1 MQEDPQMSIKK
12 QDMRSALYILE
23 REARITRVQ
32 GEVDPKFE
40 LPAVLAQSPNR
51 SAVIFEKV
59 KGYSVPVVG
68 NLVDREN
75 FALTCGIESTIEAS
89 LKYIDHGITNPIK
102 PELIKNAACR
112 EIVITENI
120 DVMKTIPVTT
130 FFEKEAGPYIMSAIV
145 VAKDPET
152 GNRNVSMNRLL
163 VLGPDRLMI
172 GMSPSHHLY
181 RLLEKATVL
190 GKSLEVSIAV
200 GNHPAVLVAANAY
213 VDLGFDEFYIAG
225 GMFGEPLELS
235 PGITVDVEVPAGAEF
250 VIEAE
255 FIPGEL
261 HEEGLVSEFHG
272 MYVDYG
278 KSPVLQVKGIT
289 HRKDP
294 IFQIILPGRYH
305 EHFIIGAMAIETTT
319 LRHIRAAVPRVK
331 TAYITEGGMG
341 RSHLV
346 TSLSDPRPGEGQKA
360 IFAAFAHCNLIKHV
374 TVVDDDI
381 KVDDPVDVEWAIAA
395 RMRAERDIMI
405 IPGVRTD
412 RADALVKEGT
422 VSKVGIIA
430 LREPTALPKAEIPQE
445 IMEKVKS
452 EWGRYKVQV
461 GDKNV
466 NRSYSYIK

>member
-1 MQEDPQMSIKK
+1 MSQKK
-12 QDMRSALYILE
+12 QNLRSALDILE
-23 REARITRVQ
+23 EAGRITRVQ
-32 GEVDPKFE
+32 AEVDQKFE
-40 LPAVLAQSPNR
+40 LPAVLAQCPNR

-59 KGYSVPVVG
+59 KGYTIPVVG
-68 NLVDREN
+68 NLVDRDN
-75 FALTCGIESTIEAS
+75 FALTCGIEPSIEAS
-89 LKYIDHGITNPIK
+89 LNYIDHGITNPIE
-102 PELIKNAACR
+102 PVLINDAPCR
-112 EIVITENI
+112 DVVITNNI

-152 GNRNVSMNRLL
+152 RKRNVSMNRLL

-181 RLLEKATVL
+181 RLLEKATAL
-190 GKSLEVSIAV
+190 GKTLEVSIAV

-213 VDLGFDEFYIAG
+213 VDLGFDEFEIAG

-235 PGITVDVEVPAGAEF
+235 PGITVDVDVPAGAEF

-261 HEEGLVSEFHG
+261 YEEGYVSEFHG

-294 IFQIILPGRYH
+294 IFQIILPGRFH

-319 LRHIRAAVPRVK
+319 LRHIRTAVPSVK
-331 TAYITEGGMG
+331 STYITEGGMG

-346 TSLSDPRPGEGQKA
+346 TSISNPRPGEGQKA

-374 TVVDDDI
+374 TVVDEDI
-381 KVDDPVDVEWAIAA
+381 KVDDPVDVEWAIGT

-412 RADALVKEGT
+412 RADALVREGT
-422 VSKVGIIA
+422 ISKVGIIA

-461 GDKNV
+461 GDKYV
-466 NRSYSYIK
+466 NRSLSYIK